1 MAFLSIVIA
10 LLLERITP
18 QLIDYRRFD
27 RLGDYCGWQQDSL
40 KVSQLG
46 PWLGLA
52 ILLLPI
58 VLVVWIIAGLFE
70 NAVFGLFELAFN
82 VAIIFFCLGPRELD
96 SEIDAYI
103 DSVEVG
109 DSNQQASLAR
119 QIHDQSPDSHFADQ
133 IIQVC
138 KGLFSEANTR
148 IYAVLFWFVTLGP
161 IAAVIYRVL
170 DQLYRGPYL
179 GQELAAQRQISRD
192 ILGWVDWI
200 PSRISLFA
208 FMISGYFE
216 ESLKTYRNGSVSSV
230 DSYEQNQDLLQQV
243 GCSAIAPEPADS
255 KEKAVILI
263 RRARG
268 LILRSLVVWLLLL
281 LVIDVIS

>member
-18 QLIDYRRFD
+18 QLTDYRRFD
-27 RLGDYCGWQQDSL
+27 RLGGYCGWLQDSL
-40 KVSQLG
+40 KVSQFG

-52 ILLLPI
+52 ILLLPLFLI
-58 VLVVWIIAGLFE
+58 VWMIAGLFE

-82 VAIIFFCLGPRELD
+82 VAIIFFCLGPREID

-103 DSVEVG
+103 DAVEVG
-109 DSNQQASLAR
+109 DSNHQASLAR
-119 QIHDQSPDSHFADQ
+119 QIHDQSPDSSFAGQ
-133 IIQVC
+133 IVQVC
-138 KGLFSEANTR
+138 QGLFSEANSR
-148 IYAVLFWFVTLGP
+148 IYAVLFWFVVLGP
-161 IAAVIYRVL
+161 VAAVIYRVL
-170 DQLYRGPYL
+170 EQFFRGPYL
-179 GQELAAQRQISRD
+179 GQDLAAQRQIARD
-192 ILGWVDWI
+192 LLGWIDWI

-208 FMISGYFE
+208 FMISGHFE
-216 ESLKTYRNGSVSSV
+216 ESLKTYRKGSLSSI
-230 DSYEQNQDLLQQV
+230 DTYEQNQDLLQRV

-255 KEKAVILI
+255 KEQAVILI

-281 LVIDVIS
+281 LVIDIIL